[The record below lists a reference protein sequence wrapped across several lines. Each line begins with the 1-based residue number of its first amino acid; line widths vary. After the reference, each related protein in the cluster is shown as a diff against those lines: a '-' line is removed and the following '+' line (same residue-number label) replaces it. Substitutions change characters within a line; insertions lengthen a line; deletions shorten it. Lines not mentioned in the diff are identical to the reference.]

1 MQSCLPKISSIRY
14 SVGQTR
20 PTAALVDSG
29 VADQHAIE
37 SLAARGI
44 LNFCEDSRSAQ
55 DMCRSCIT
63 ETLLESGLQ
72 PSDIGAVVIGPST
85 AKWDLKEEYSFL
97 AALAS
102 IGFSRAQIFGVSM
115 QACCVA
121 NAALDLARLLVSSSS
136 GEKNVLVI
144 IFGKNCEGT
153 RLAPQATTLFSDGA
167 VSCIVSSG
175 FGNLEMVAAASVTD
189 PSLATL
195 EWTEPNF
202 PKYLESGVSSLR
214 QVCQSVYA
222 QGQVS
227 SRDIAA
233 VFGTN
238 GSTIYLQMIGFASGV
253 AGNRVYRKN
262 LSRYAH
268 VYGCDN
274 LIGLRDRTLAQDFH
288 SGEYIISVEWAPNV
302 ASACLFRRV

>member
-1 MQSCLPKISSIRY
+1 MESGLPKVSSICY
-14 SVGQTR
+14 SVGQTK
-20 PTAALVDSG
+20 PVAALLDTG
-29 VADQHAIE
+29 FADQQVVE

-63 ETLLESGLQ
+63 ETLLESGLR

-85 AKWDLKEEYSFL
+85 AQWDLKEEYSFL

-102 IGFSRAQIFGVSM
+102 IGFSRAQIVGVSM

-121 NAALDLARLLVSSSS
+121 NAALDMARLLVSSSS
-136 GEKNVLVI
+136 GVSNVLVI
-144 IFGKNCEGT
+144 IFGKNCGGT

-167 VSCIVSSG
+167 VSCIVSSA
-175 FGNLEMVAAASVTD
+175 FGSLEMIGAATVTD
-189 PSLATL
+189 PGLAVL
-195 EWTEPNF
+195 EWNEPNF
-202 PKYLESGVSSLR
+202 PQYLQSGVASLR
-214 QVCQSVYA
+214 QVCESVYA
-222 QGQVS
+222 QGRIS

-253 AGNRVYRKN
+253 AGSRVYREN

-274 LIGLRDRTLAQDFH
+274 LIGLRDRTLAQDFQP
-288 SGEYIISVEWAPNV
+288 GEYVILVAWAPNV